1 MRICVITILVLT
13 LSISTSSAAS
23 QESTQQDLRPAGTG
37 EETYVLQR
45 GDILEIK
52 VFNIAEL
59 DTTVTIR
66 PDGKISVLLLDDIEA
81 AGRTTTQLDEL
92 LTARYAPFYLDP
104 RVTINVKGFAN
115 YKIYVGGEVVQ
126 PGLFP
131 LVGDLTA
138 VRALIQAGGPKIT
151 AKTSHVIL
159 LRESNGVPVA
169 MVLNLKDV
177 IDRGKPDV
185 RLSPFDVLYVPK
197 SAIAKVNTFVDQYIK
212 QMLPL
217 SLTAGFSYLLNYP
230 FPGP

>member
-1 MRICVITILVLT
+1 MRICALTIFALAI
-13 LSISTSSAAS
+13 SISSAFS
-23 QESTQQDLRPAGTG
+23 QDSTQQNLPQTNTG
-37 EETYVLQR
+37 GDTYILQR

-52 VFNIAEL
+52 VFNVTEL

-104 RVTINVKGFAN
+104 RVTINVKAFAN
-115 YKIYVGGEVVQ
+115 HKIYVGGEVVQ

-138 VRALIQAGGPKIT
+138 VRALIQAGGPRST

-159 LRESNGVPVA
+159 LRDSGDGRPVT
-169 MVLNLKDV
+169 MILNLKDV
-177 IDRGKPDV
+177 INNRQPDV
-185 RLSPFDVLYVPK
+185 PLSPFDVLYVPK

-212 QMLPL
+212 QLLPFTL
-217 SLTAGFSYLLNYP
+217 SAGFSYLLNNP
-230 FPGP
+230 FPEQ